1 MRAEVS
7 EKCLRYKRPLGNESD
22 NGKHLAGAH
31 LPVFHLHFHQCSHC
45 QAPLYRRDWL
55 REVRNSPKITQLSDG
70 ARIQAQLYL
79 QSLFFYSPTSPAILG
94 KTGLCRNLSD
104 LRYVVPW
111 TNSGE
116 MNCCFRDFSG
126 GLVAETLCS
135 KCRGPRFN
143 PWLGN

>member
-45 QAPLYRRDWL
+45 QSSLYRRDWL
-55 REVRNSPKITQLSDG
+55 REVRYSPKITQLSDG